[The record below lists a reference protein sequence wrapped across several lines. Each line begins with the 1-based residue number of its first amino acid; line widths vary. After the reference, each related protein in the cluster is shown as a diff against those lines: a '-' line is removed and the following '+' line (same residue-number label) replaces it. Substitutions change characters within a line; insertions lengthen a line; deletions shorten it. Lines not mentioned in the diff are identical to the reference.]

1 MFSLII
7 LYTLIIDLIDI
18 ITFVEA
24 EELLNEECLK
34 STSIHEKMEKLAKKM
49 HGSRFKLRVDEDDIL
64 NDAIAYYKSP
74 SFDPTRPLR
83 IQFTGQPAVDTGGV
97 KREFFTQ
104 LKEQF
109 ISGEHFSNFEGPAN
123 RLLFKY
129 NQQCLVAGI
138 PKTLGTI
145 ISHSLVQPVW
155 RISASGTISLLL
167 LGNWR
172 CGEGFCIY
180 LGVGCI

>member
-1 MFSLII
+1 M
-7 LYTLIIDLIDI
+7 
-18 ITFVEA
+18 
-24 EELLNEECLK
+24 NEGCLK
-34 STSIHEKMEKLAKKM
+34 STSIHEKMVKLAKKM
-49 HGSRFKLRVDEDDIL
+49 HGSRFKLRIDEDDIL

-109 ISGEHFSNFEGPAN
+109 ISGEHFSMFEGPAN

-129 NQQCLVAGI
+129 NQQCLGAGI
-138 PKTLGTI
+138 PKMLGTI
-145 ISHSLVQPVW
+145 ISHSLVHLCGGFPHLAPSHYYYLATGDVE
-155 RISASGTISLLL
+155 RASAYTSVLDVYDVEKRDLIDKVHV
-167 LGNWR
+167 
-172 CGEGFCIY
+172 IKK
-180 LGVGCI
+180 

>member
-1 MFSLII
+1 M
-7 LYTLIIDLIDI
+7 
-18 ITFVEA
+18 
-24 EELLNEECLK
+24 NEECLK
-34 STSIHEKMEKLAKKM
+34 STSIHEKMEKLAIKM
-49 HGSRFKLRVDEDDIL
+49 HRSRFKLRIDEDDIL

-83 IQFTGQPAVDTGGV
+83 IQFPGQPAVDTGGV

-109 ISGEHFSNFEGPAN
+109 ISGEHFSMFEGPAN

-129 NQQCLVAGI
+129 NQQCLGAGI
-138 PKTLGTI
+138 PKMLGTI
-145 ISHSLVQPVW
+145 ISHSLVYLCGGFPHLAP
-155 RISASGTISLLL
+155 SSLLL

-180 LGVGCI
+180 LGVGYI